1 MRARRKKNKTG
12 RTLLKQAQVLM
23 IIILVVL
30 IFVIARV
37 IYFRVQDERNI
48 NKGVE
53 ALQSEMEKFDQENKD
68 LNKLVKYFDSADFQE
83 KEIKGKL
90 NLVKEGEKVV
100 FVQGNSGN
108 NDDEGL
114 VKKEKTGTV
123 TTVHTNYYYWWKYFF
138 GGKI

>member
-1 MRARRKKNKTG
+1 MKSRRKNNKTG
-12 RTLLKQAQVLM
+12 RTLLKQVQVLV

-48 NKGVE
+48 NQGVE

-68 LNKLVKYFDSADFQE
+68 LNKLVKYFNSTDFQE

-100 FVQGNSGN
+100 FVQGNRSG
-108 NDDEGL
+108 DDNGELTGEKGL
-114 VKKEKTGTV
+114 SAI

-138 GGKI
+138 GR